1 MHFDIRGGWKK
12 WAFVTSISAFDFGHL
27 KQGSNGPDDYLKPY
41 YAQRQDTTDIVIS
54 QDDPLLQIPTA
65 YTQINMMQ
73 KLRFKP
79 NTKWDIQYGFHF
91 SKTSSFGRYDR
102 HNRMREGL
110 PRYAEWFYGPQK
122 WMMNLLSIE
131 HTSFN
136 SIYDQFTFRLAYQN
150 FEESRISRSLNSFER
165 IIQNEFVDA
174 LSFNLDFIKKTGKR
188 NTLYYGAEYVH
199 NNVVSEGILT
209 NISTGISELSA
220 SRYPQAVWQSAGIY
234 VNDLFKLSDK
244 FFIQS
249 GARYTHF
256 LLDAN
261 FDTSFYPLP
270 FTEANLTNG
279 ALTGSLGA
287 IYRPSGN
294 WAFSMNLASAFR
306 SPNVD
311 DIGKIFD
318 SEPGAVVIANPDLKA
333 EYAYSIDFGVAKVI
347 NHTLKVDFTA
357 YYTILENALVRRNYT
372 LNGLD
377 SIQYEGELSQVQA
390 VQNAAQA
397 DVYGFQAGINLKLP
411 YGFSLSSD
419 INFQKGEEEQDDGTI
434 SPSRHAAPLFG
445 NTKLHFKT
453 SKLHLELYANY
464 QAEKSHEDL
473 PISEQNKTEIYALDN
488 NGNTYSP
495 GWYTLNFKG
504 LYSLTEYWTITAG
517 IENLTDQR
525 YRPYSSGLSG
535 PGRNFFLS
543 LILDF

>member
-1 MHFDIRGGWKK
+1 LLLNIQRFFSAPESVIYGSDAIGGVMSFQTLSPQFSLTDKQLITGKSIVRYSSANNEKTMHFDIRGGWKK

-244 FFIQS
+244 FF
-249 GARYTHF
+249 
-256 LLDAN
+256 
-261 FDTSFYPLP
+261 
-270 FTEANLTNG
+270 
-279 ALTGSLGA
+279 
-287 IYRPSGN
+287 
-294 WAFSMNLASAFR
+294 
-306 SPNVD
+306 
-311 DIGKIFD
+311 
-318 SEPGAVVIANPDLKA
+318 
-333 EYAYSIDFGVAKVI
+333 
-347 NHTLKVDFTA
+347 
-357 YYTILENALVRRNYT
+357 YTIRCTVH
-372 LNGLD
+372 
-377 SIQYEGELSQVQA
+377 S
-390 VQNAAQA
+390 
-397 DVYGFQAGINLKLP
+397 
-411 YGFSLSSD
+411 
-419 INFQKGEEEQDDGTI
+419 
-434 SPSRHAAPLFG
+434 
-445 NTKLHFKT
+445 
-453 SKLHLELYANY
+453 
-464 QAEKSHEDL
+464 
-473 PISEQNKTEIYALDN
+473 
-488 NGNTYSP
+488 
-495 GWYTLNFKG
+495 
-504 LYSLTEYWTITAG
+504 
-517 IENLTDQR
+517 
-525 YRPYSSGLSG
+525 
-535 PGRNFFLS
+535 FFVGCE
-543 LILDF
+543 F